1 MNQRTT
7 FSAANNSPP
16 SSEHQLLQKLFFY
29 QNLKRMK
36 LKWLFLN
43 GLAIISLGVACRKTP
58 DPCANRTPDA
68 KDFQMYM
75 TFKNPGSLGIID
87 TYRVPQQLDTFY
99 WSQGSSGFL
108 TTKIFDS
115 DLVTAQTF
123 NWKIGTD
130 PRVFTN
136 SKFSLSFRVIPDLV
150 NKIDVKLLRERSTDL
165 CFPNDN
171 GKDTIQKSF
180 YLAND
185 QIVTPPQV
193 GRFKGYIVGQEQD
206 TFTVHIY
213 FGPRDEMYF
222 IDNFPKGASVV
233 CPAVSG
239 GYKGDFISLI
249 GKYFVIQSS
258 FAFTQV
264 QNTTLAYAIG
274 KVDKGILQ
282 IDYMTSKDPSKK
294 QRFIGIKQP

>member
-1 MNQRTT
+1 MNQQTR
-7 FSAANNSPP
+7 FLAANNSPP
-16 SSEHQLLQKLFFY
+16 SLGCRLLQKLFFH

-36 LKWLFLN
+36 FKWLFFNCLV
-43 GLAIISLGVACRKTP
+43 IINLGVACRKTP
-58 DPCANRTPDA
+58 DPCAGRTPDA

-75 TFKNPGSLGIID
+75 TFKNPGGLGIID
-87 TYRVPQQLDTFY
+87 TFRVPQQLDTFY
-99 WSQGSSGFL
+99 GSQAYSGFL
-108 TTKIFDS
+108 PTMVFES

-123 NWKIGTD
+123 KWTVGTD
-130 PRVFTN
+130 ARVFTN
-136 SKFSLSFRVIPDLV
+136 PKFSLSFRTPPNLV
-150 NKIDVKLLRERSTDL
+150 NKIDVKLLRERSTDV

-185 QIVTPPQV
+185 QILIPPQV

-213 FGPRDEMYF
+213 FGSRDEAYF

-239 GYKGDFISLI
+239 GYKGDFIGII

-264 QNTTLAYAIG
+264 QNTGLAYALG
-274 KVDKGILQ
+274 KVDKNSIE
-282 IDYMTSKDPSKK
+282 INYMTNKEPSKK
-294 QRFIGIKQP
+294 QRFIGVKQP